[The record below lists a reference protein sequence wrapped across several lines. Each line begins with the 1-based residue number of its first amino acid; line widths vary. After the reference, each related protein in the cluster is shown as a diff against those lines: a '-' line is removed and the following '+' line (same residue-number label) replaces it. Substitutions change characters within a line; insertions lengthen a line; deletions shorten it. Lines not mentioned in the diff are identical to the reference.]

1 MKKAYI
7 TVTNDLVTDQRVK
20 RVAGLL
26 AEKGIM
32 VTCIG
37 RVSANSLPVRTDS
50 YRIRRFRMVFRKGP
64 LFYACF
70 NVRLFLTLLVVQ
82 GPSLI
87 IANDLDTLPACF
99 LASRIRRVKLIYD
112 SHELFTQVP
121 ELIHRKRVQA
131 VWKWIEALIVPKL
144 SYAITVSYPIA
155 EIYRRLYGT
164 RFKVVRNT
172 PPFREALHRQ
182 ERKNGDKYL
191 IIYQGSLNVGR
202 GLELMI
208 RTMEF
213 LDNAVFII
221 AGTGDIEKELY
232 QLVREKRLEAKVIF
246 KGRIPPDELVS
257 LTCGADLGISLEEDL
272 GLNYRYSLP
281 NKIFDYIQCRIPIV
295 CSDLPE
301 MARIVETYGI
311 GIAARY
317 REPERLA
324 RNIRYILKERGSGA
338 WRDALDKAAGELNW
352 EKESMEYLK
361 VLEACGILQ

>member
-1 MKKAYI
+1 
-7 TVTNDLVTDQRVK
+7 
-20 RVAGLL
+20 
-26 AEKGIM
+26 
-32 VTCIG
+32 
-37 RVSANSLPVRTDS
+37 
-50 YRIRRFRMVFRKGP
+50 
-64 LFYACF
+64 
-70 NVRLFLTLLVVQ
+70 
-82 GPSLI
+82 
-87 IANDLDTLPACF
+87 
-99 LASRIRRVKLIYD
+99 
-112 SHELFTQVP
+112 
-121 ELIHRKRVQA
+121 
-131 VWKWIEALIVPKL
+131 
-144 SYAITVSYPIA
+144 
-155 EIYRRLYGT
+155 
-164 RFKVVRNT
+164 
-172 PPFREALHRQ
+172 
-182 ERKNGDKYL
+182 
-191 IIYQGSLNVGR
+191 
-202 GLELMI
+202 MI